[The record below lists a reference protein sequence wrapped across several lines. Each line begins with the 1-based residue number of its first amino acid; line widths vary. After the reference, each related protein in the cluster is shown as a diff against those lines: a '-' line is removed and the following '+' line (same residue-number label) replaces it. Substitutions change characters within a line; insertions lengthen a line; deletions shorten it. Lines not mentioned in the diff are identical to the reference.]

1 MSEQSLKAQRQ
12 RFNIERIKIIQS
24 ENRLL

>member
-1 MSEQSLKAQRQ
+1 VSEQSLKAQYQ